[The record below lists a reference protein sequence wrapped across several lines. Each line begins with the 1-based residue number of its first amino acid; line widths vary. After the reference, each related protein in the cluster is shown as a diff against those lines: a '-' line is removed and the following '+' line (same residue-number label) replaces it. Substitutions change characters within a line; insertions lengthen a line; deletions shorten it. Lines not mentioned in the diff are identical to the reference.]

1 MLLQLLLQLLHNASF
16 DKVKRALPIT
26 VPPYNN
32 NYSCYFSASEVM
44 PLWRY
49 TNLFIII
56 IIIITSTTHTANHD
70 PTLR

>member
-1 MLLQLLLQLLHNASF
+1 MLLLLLLQLLHNASF

-49 TNLFIII
+49 TNLFIIN
-56 IIIITSTTHTANHD
+56 IIITSTTHTANHH